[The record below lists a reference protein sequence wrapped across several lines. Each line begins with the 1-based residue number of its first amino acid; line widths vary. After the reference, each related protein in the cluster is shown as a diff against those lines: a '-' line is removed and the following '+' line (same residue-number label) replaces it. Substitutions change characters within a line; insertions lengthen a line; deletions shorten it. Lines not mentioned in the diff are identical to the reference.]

1 MHQTSNTKAS
11 KMTQHQYTKLD
22 SKINMQKIVNEVT
35 AMENKEFIKEK
46 KNKDKADRATVEQV
60 LDERTRKILLKYLNN

>member
-1 MHQTSNTKAS
+1 
-11 KMTQHQYTKLD
+11 MTQHQYTKLD

>member
-1 MHQTSNTKAS
+1 
-11 KMTQHQYTKLD
+11 
-22 SKINMQKIVNEVT
+22 MQKIVNEVT